1 MKNSDCVI
9 LVPANGP
16 LEPACESALRQL
28 ERAGYPVWRTQ
39 GFAAI
44 DQGRCQMATDAI
56 SQGFRELMWIDSD
69 MDFDPVA
76 VDQLRS
82 HDLPIVS
89 GIYAK
94 KGVRALASSLYPG
107 TNPITFG
114 DGGGLLEV
122 RYAAAGFLL
131 TRSEVYLQIRR
142 QLALPT
148 CNQLFGKPL
157 VPYFMP
163 MIVEDENSAPGA
175 RENRYLAEDFAF
187 SHRAQRRVQSVCR
200 YDAARRPYRPLRLR
214 MGRCWDLAS
223 ALQHISFSSQQRL
236 TI

>member
-1 MKNSDCVI
+1 
-9 LVPANGP
+9 
-16 LEPACESALRQL
+16 
-28 ERAGYPVWRTQ
+28 
-39 GFAAI
+39 
-44 DQGRCQMATDAI
+44 MATDAI

-142 QLALPT
+142 QLSLPT

-163 MIVEDENSAPGA
+163 MIVEDENSCPELVRIG
-175 RENRYLAEDFAF
+175 
-187 SHRAQRRVQSVCR
+187 
-200 YDAARRPYRPLRLR
+200 
-214 MGRCWDLAS
+214 
-223 ALQHISFSSQQRL
+223 
-236 TI
+236 T